1 MSRLN
6 RSDANQSVAAGEEE
20 ARDVREGGGGGMFTT
35 LLWSNDRP
43 MVRASVGKLVI
54 LRNRINKRI

>member
-20 ARDVREGGGGGMFTT
+20 GRDVREGGGRNVYCAYYGVTI
-35 LLWSNDRP
+35 
-43 MVRASVGKLVI
+43 VRWLGLAWE
-54 LRNRINKRI
+54 N